1 MVYSFLSHEMQT
13 DAPDELLDQIILSE
27 KQIPFEGQL
36 NNPYRDAL
44 KQLFRDDKEQ
54 NQLRQVFGGIT
65 ILQRLLPLRDF
76 ARLGMEC
83 PITIPSPAS
92 QCFHSS
98 LLNSQ

>member
-65 ILQRLLPLRDF
+65 ILQRSLPLHV
-76 ARLGMEC
+76 LEWNV
-83 PITIPSPAS
+83 PSPYHLRHLNAS
-92 QCFHSS
+92 IVRY
-98 LLNSQ
+98 